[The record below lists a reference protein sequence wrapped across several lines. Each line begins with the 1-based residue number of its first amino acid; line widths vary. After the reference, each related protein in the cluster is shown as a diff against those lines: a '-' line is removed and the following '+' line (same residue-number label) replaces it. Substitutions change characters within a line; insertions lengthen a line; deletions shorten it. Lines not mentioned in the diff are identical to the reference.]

1 MSGKALRM
9 LLLATP
15 LLAGCAILSPKPP
28 VAPSQSKDLT
38 TPTTRPTGTEVKTA
52 PRRAET
58 RARPASSRPK
68 PATASPTPPSGTSTA
83 PFSSALIIKRGAP
96 ATQQPVP
103 LFRQAIVL
111 ANVRAAVADLP
122 APPQAEFRQGLLT
135 LKFRGANS
143 DQIAA
148 GVNRAMSIPDVAR
161 VQVVPAP

>member
-1 MSGKALRM
+1 MSGKALRI

-15 LLAGCAILSPKPP
+15 LVTGCAILSPKPP
-28 VAPSQSKDLT
+28 VVPSQSQDLT
-38 TPTTRPTGTEVKTA
+38 TPAARPTGAEIKAA
-52 PRRAET
+52 PRRVDA

-68 PATASPTPPSGTSTA
+68 QATASPTPPSGASTA
-83 PFSSALIIKRGAP
+83 PFSSALIIKPGAP

-148 GVNRAMSIPDVAR
+148 AVNRAMTVPDVAR
-161 VQVVPAP
+161 VQVVPTP

>member
-1 MSGKALRM
+1 MSGKALRI
-9 LLLATP
+9 LLFVTP

-28 VAPSQSKDLT
+28 VAPAQSKDIAA
-38 TPTTRPTGTEVKTA
+38 PAIRASGTETKVT
-52 PRRAET
+52 PRRNDT
-58 RARPASSRPK
+58 RVRPSSSRPK
-68 PATASPTPPSGTSTA
+68 PATTSPTPSTQASTA
-83 PFSSALIIKRGAP
+83 PFSSAPIIKPGAP
-96 ATQQPVP
+96 TTQQPVP

-148 GVNRAMSIPDVAR
+148 AVNRAMSVPDVAR
-161 VQVVPAP
+161 VQVVPAQ

>member
-15 LLAGCAILSPKPP
+15 LFTGCAILSPKPP
-28 VAPSQSKDLT
+28 VAPSQSKDIA
-38 TPTTRPTGTEVKTA
+38 TPVIRPSGAANKVT
-52 PRRAET
+52 PRRTDT

-68 PATASPTPPSGTSTA
+68 PAATPTPPARAGTA
-83 PFSSALIIKRGAP
+83 PFSSALIIKPGAP
-96 ATQQPVP
+96 ATKPVP

-135 LKFRGANS
+135 LKFRGASS

-148 GVNRAMSIPDVAR
+148 AVNRAMTVPDVAR
-161 VQVVPAP
+161 VQVVPEP